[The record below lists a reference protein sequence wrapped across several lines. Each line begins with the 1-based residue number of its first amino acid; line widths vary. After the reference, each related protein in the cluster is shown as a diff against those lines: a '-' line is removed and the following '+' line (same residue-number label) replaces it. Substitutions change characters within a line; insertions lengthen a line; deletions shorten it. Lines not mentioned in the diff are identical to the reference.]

1 MTGSVA
7 TMIIEILTGKF
18 DVPSEEL
25 TPATV
30 LDDVEVDSLV
40 LLELSLILEKRL
52 GISIDEGT
60 LSSAQT
66 VEEAADVIARLDDT
80 APAAA

>member
-18 DVPSEEL
+18 DVPSEEV
-25 TPATV
+25 TPGTV
-30 LDDVEVDSLV
+30 LEDVEVDSLA
-40 LLELSLILEKRL
+40 LLELSLLLEKRL

-66 VEEAADVIARLDDT
+66 VEEAADVITRLDGT